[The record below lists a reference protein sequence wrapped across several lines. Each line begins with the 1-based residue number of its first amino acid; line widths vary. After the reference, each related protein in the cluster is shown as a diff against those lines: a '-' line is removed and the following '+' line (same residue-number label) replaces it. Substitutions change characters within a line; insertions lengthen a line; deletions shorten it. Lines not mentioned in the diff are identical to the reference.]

1 MGTRYNYFQFVQQW
15 LLTLKTKLSNCNSKL
30 NFTIQA
36 LVFLMNLVFIIIS
49 MIMIMVCVLHIK
61 MFIKELNY
69 WPNLNRQKFWNS

>member
-15 LLTLKTKLSNCNSKL
+15 LLTLKTKLSNCNSEL